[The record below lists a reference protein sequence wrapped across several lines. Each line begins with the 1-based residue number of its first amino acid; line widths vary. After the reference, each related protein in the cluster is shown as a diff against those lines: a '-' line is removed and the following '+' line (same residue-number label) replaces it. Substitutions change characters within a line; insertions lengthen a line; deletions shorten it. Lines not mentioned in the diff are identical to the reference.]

1 MTNETYKRGFT
12 RQEAMAYVGVK
23 RRTWDTQWEPRLV
36 GMPQGVCVIFD
47 RYDLD
52 RVFDEFKSAAAEG
65 ATATADAMPT
75 AHVSSKDGKKPT
87 VDKPS
92 ASRDRQST
100 RGPDQRARDAKEA
113 LAPSKFDA
121 AFKEVMGRKNALS
134 ATK

>member
-1 MTNETYKRGFT
+1 MAGETYKRGFT

-52 RVFDEFKSAAAEG
+52 RLFDEFKAAAAEG
-65 ATATADAMPT
+65 ATATAGVLAVAQGSP
-75 AHVSSKDGKKPT
+75 KDGKEPT
-87 VDKPS
+87 VSKAS
-92 ASRDRQST
+92 VSRDRQSA

-113 LAPSKFDA
+113 PAPSTFDA
-121 AFKEVMGRKNALS
+121 AYKEMMASKKALR
-134 ATK
+134 AKK